1 MILLIRDGGL
11 FLSSSQTIHGV
22 VVLYSSTTEEGGMA
36 SVQIAD
42 DAQVVGA
49 LISQHSLS
57 EPNIIARVTP
67 STAVQSQIA
76 TSSSFW
82 RLVRVAASWRDW

>member
-1 MILLIRDGGL
+1 
-11 FLSSSQTIHGV
+11 
-22 VVLYSSTTEEGGMA
+22 MA

-42 DAQVVGA
+42 DAQVAGA

-57 EPNIIARVTP
+57 DPNIIARVVP
-67 STAVQSQIA
+67 SSEVQSQIA

>member
-11 FLSSSQTIHGV
+11 FLSSNQTIHSV
-22 VVLYSSTTEEGGMA
+22 VVLYSSTTEEEVA

-67 STAVQSQIA
+67 STAVQRQIA